1 MKMDEYKLEGILG
14 PHDAL
19 LVKQTMR
26 GCFQECLGCD
36 AKSEF
41 KVAPFST
48 DQITGF
54 RVSEQAMAVPDILY
68 AIEESSC
75 LCRVCNAAGRNF
87 TMQVSEG
94 GEPGG
99 EKVVLYDK
107 PLTCPAFFVVQS
119 ENGQMDC
126 PCCCCLPN
134 LTPTTP
140 QGQPLDSHSRYHC
153 DMNCFVPKFTYHESG
168 ETVYMVKPETCC
180 GGCCVA
186 CNCCSGK
193 GLVYIPFFFHDPKT
207 DEIIGGKADD
217 PNTPQIRKVWA
228 GFKKECCSTADTFAV
243 VFPKD
248 ASANRKAGLLGLT
261 FLLDFVYFEG
271 HQGKNSTW
279 NTLTR
284 LHPSLNLPFWHS
296 NMAWAHAAWKKMH
309 HQKVLLS
316 LGCLL
321 PGSTWCPKKHLV
333 WHLQLLQ
340 VGGALVHLFCAQ
352 PWNN

>member
-1 MKMDEYKLEGILG
+1 MCETKSLKAHTHIVQRYVTKSFCSSFDLKPPPATRALLDKRAMTAPEQMKMDEYKLEGILG
-14 PHDAL
+14 SHDAL

-41 KVAPFST
+41 KISPFST

-87 TMQVSEG
+87 TMQLSEG

-107 PLTCPAFFVVQS
+107 PLTCPAFFVVQT
-119 ENGQMDC
+119 ENSQMDC

-134 LTPTTP
+134 LTPMSP

-271 HQGKNSTW
+271 HQ
-279 NTLTR
+279 
-284 LHPSLNLPFWHS
+284 
-296 NMAWAHAAWKKMH
+296 A
-309 HQKVLLS
+309 
-316 LGCLL
+316 
-321 PGSTWCPKKHLV
+321 
-333 WHLQLLQ
+333 
-340 VGGALVHLFCAQ
+340 
-352 PWNN
+352 NNRG

>member
-1 MKMDEYKLEGILG
+1 MTAPEQMKMDEYKLEGILG

-26 GCFQECLGCD
+26 GCLQECLGCD

-41 KVAPFST
+41 KISPFST

-87 TMQVSEG
+87 TMQLSEG

-107 PLTCPAFFVVQS
+107 PLTCPAFFVVQT
-119 ENGQMDC
+119 ENSQMDC

-134 LTPTTP
+134 LTPMSP

-168 ETVYMVKPETCC
+168 ETVYMMKPETCC

-186 CNCCSGK
+186 CNCCDGK

-207 DEIIGGKADD
+207 DEIIGGTVDD

-248 ASANRKAGLLGLT
+248 ATANRKAGLLGLT

-271 HQGKNSTW
+271 HQS
-279 NTLTR
+279 
-284 LHPSLNLPFWHS
+284 
-296 NMAWAHAAWKKMH
+296 KK
-309 HQKVLLS
+309 
-316 LGCLL
+316 
-321 PGSTWCPKKHLV
+321 
-333 WHLQLLQ
+333 
-340 VGGALVHLFCAQ
+340 
-352 PWNN
+352 